1 MPALR
6 KPANIAA
13 SDTIS
18 AGVALRRKDIH
29 NRMSKVEELRNPI
42 LPGQGASDYERYL
55 RTDDLLALQK
65 QAADLLHKDEMT
77 FQVVHQA
84 SELLMK
90 GAAFELER
98 ALQCVTEG
106 DYLNAARLIRRANME
121 LDYPISMLHVL
132 ETITPYDY
140 HLIRA
145 GLGHG
150 SGLDSPGFLALLHI
164 GPRLGQAFD
173 HELQRNNLSVDE
185 LYRRHTEFFGL
196 HDVAERMLDFDERM
210 HLFRFHHLKLAQRI
224 IGGGVVGTMG
234 TPVEVL
240 HQRMEHLFYKELWD
254 VRNRITARSADGP
267 AAP

>member
-1 MPALR
+1 MDKSDDLR
-6 KPANIAA
+6 K
-13 SDTIS
+13 
-18 AGVALRRKDIH
+18 
-29 NRMSKVEELRNPI
+29 PI

-55 RTDDLLALQK
+55 RTDELLALQK
-65 QAADLLHKDEMT
+65 KPAELLHPDELT
-77 FQVVHQA
+77 FQVVHQS
-84 SELLMK
+84 SELLLK

-98 ALQCVTEG
+98 ALGYVSEG
-106 DYLNAARLIRRANME
+106 DFPNAARLMRRAILQ
-121 LDYPISMLHVL
+121 LDYPIGLLHVL

-140 HLIRA
+140 HIIRR

-150 SGLDSPGFLALLHI
+150 SGLDSPGFLSLLHI

-173 HELQRNNLSVDE
+173 HQLQKSQLTVDE
-185 LYRRHTEFFGL
+185 LYRRHAEFFGL

-254 VRNRITARSADGP
+254 VRNRITARSNEAL
-267 AAP
+267 